1 MRETRVVNRRLS
13 LAGQL
18 LGLQAVIVLLV
29 VLGVTPVLLVQDDV
43 AFRRTE
49 SRRVLATA
57 ETVAGTRV
65 LQTGL
70 ASQTYAGIPGEA
82 ERSRA
87 SSGSS
92 YVLVTD
98 ADGKVLYSS
107 DPAETGRVVTRPGR
121 GSSWVGVVDDHGG
134 RAVEARAPVE
144 AVQSRGGYRIGDVVG
159 YVIVGREYP
168 TTWARLGATAPT
180 LVIYVLVGSLVGLGG
195 SLLLS
200 RRIKRQ
206 TLGLEPDEIAGL
218 VEHREA
224 MLHGLREGVVGVDT
238 GGRVTLVNDEA
249 VRLLGLDS
257 RLDLGV
263 GGRPGGRPVGRPVGE
278 LPVAESIAEVLSG
291 RTGADDLAVASGGR
305 VLVLNQMPVV
315 NQGHRIGWVTTVRD
329 RTELVD
335 LNRQLDVW
343 RGTTDTLRSQAHEFS
358 NRMHTIAGLIELGEY
373 EEVAAFVAT
382 QSRARAGWVDRVLS
396 RVDDPSVAALL
407 VAKGSR
413 AGELGVGFDLD
424 DDTRLPAVRDD
435 LSADILTVLGNL
447 VDNAMD
453 AVSATRG
460 SVRVRLLATDG
471 RVEVRV
477 TDDGPG
483 VPDDLASRVFDQGFS
498 TKPSTDPGGR
508 GWGLA
513 LSRVVCEQR
522 GGSVRVTR
530 TDTGRTVFTAVLP
543 ERTATG
549 SREEVVP

>member
-1 MRETRVVNRRLS
+1 MRETRGVVRRLS

-29 VLGVTPVLLVQDDV
+29 VLGVTPVTLVQNDV

-57 ETVAGTRV
+57 ETVAGTEV
-65 LQTGL
+65 LQEGL
-70 ASQTYAGIPGEA
+70 GSGTNAGIPGEA

-92 YVLVTD
+92 YVMVVD
-98 ADGKVLYSS
+98 PDGTVVYSS
-107 DPAETGRVVTRPGR
+107 DPADTGRRVTHPGVGR
-121 GSSWVGVVDDHGG
+121 SWVGVVDDGDG
-134 RAVEARAPVE
+134 RAVEAGAPVQ
-144 AVQSRGGYRIGDVVG
+144 AVRSGDGVRVGDVVG

-168 TTWARLGATAPT
+168 TTWERLGATAPT

-206 TLGLEPDEIAGL
+206 TLGLEPREIAGL

-224 MLHGLREGVVGVDT
+224 MLHGLREGVVGVDAA
-238 GGRVTLVNDEA
+238 GRITLVNDEA
-249 VRLLGLDS
+249 VRLLELAEEPI
-257 RLDLGV
+257 GV
-263 GGRPGGRPVGRPVGE
+263 AVAD
-278 LPVAESIAEVLSG
+278 LPVAGSIADVLSG

-343 RGTTDTLRSQAHEFS
+343 RGTTDTLRAQAHEFS

-373 EEVAAFVAT
+373 DEVASFVAT
-382 QSRARAGWVDRVLS
+382 QSRARAGWVDRVLA
-396 RVDDPSVAALL
+396 RVDDASIAALL

-413 AGELGVGFDLD
+413 AGELGVSLELD
-424 DDTRLPAVRDD
+424 DDTRLPAVEGA

-447 VDNAMD
+447 VDNAME
-453 AVSATRG
+453 AVTATHG
-460 SVRVRLLATDG
+460 SVDVRLRTVDG
-471 RVEVRV
+471 SVEIRVA
-477 TDDGPG
+477 DDGPG

-498 TKPSTDPGGR
+498 TKPSSDPGGR

-522 GGSVRVTR
+522 GGGVRVTR
-530 TDTGRTVFTAVLP
+530 TDAGRTVFTAVLP
-543 ERTATG
+543 QTSPAPRP
-549 SREEVVP
+549 EEVAS

>member
-1 MRETRVVNRRLS
+1 MGETRAVRRRLS

-18 LGLQAVIVLLV
+18 LALQATIVLLV
-29 VLGVTPVLLVQDDV
+29 VLGVTPVTLVQNDV

-65 LQTGL
+65 LQAGL
-70 ASQTYAGIPGEA
+70 ASGTDAGIPGEA

-98 ADGKVLYSS
+98 ETGTVLYSS
-107 DPAETGRVVTRPGR
+107 DPAETGEVVTRPGPGR
-121 GSSWVGVVDDHGG
+121 SWVGVVDRSGG

-144 AVQSRGGYRIGDVVG
+144 SVQSGDGLRVGDVVG
-159 YVIVGREYP
+159 YVIVGRDYP
-168 TTWARLGATAPT
+168 TTWQRLGATAPT
-180 LVIYVLVGSLVGLGG
+180 LLIYVLVGSLVGLGG
-195 SLLLS
+195 SLMLS

-224 MLHGLREGVVGVDT
+224 MLHGLREGVVGVDAA
-238 GGRVTLVNDEA
+238 GRVTLVNDEA
-249 VRLLGLDS
+249 ARLLELAGDVV
-257 RLDLGV
+257 GV
-263 GGRPGGRPVGRPVGE
+263 PVGE
-278 LPVAESIAEVLSG
+278 LPIAEPIAEVLSG
-291 RTGADDLAVASGGR
+291 RAGADDLAVASGGR
-305 VLVLNQMPVV
+305 VLVLNQMPVL
-315 NQGHRIGWVTTVRD
+315 NQGHRIGWVTTIRD

-358 NRMHTIAGLIELGEY
+358 NRLHTIAGLIELGEY
-373 EEVAAFVAT
+373 DEVASFVAS
-382 QSRARAGWVDRVLS
+382 QSRARAGWVDRVLA
-396 RVDDPSVAALL
+396 RVDDPAVAALL

-413 AGELGVGFDLD
+413 AGELDVTFDLD
-424 DDTRLPAVRDD
+424 EDTRLPAVEGE

-453 AVSATRG
+453 AVAPHRG
-460 SVRVRLLATDG
+460 RVDVRLRESG
-471 RVEVRV
+471 GVVEIRVS
-477 TDDGPG
+477 DDGPG

-498 TKPSTDPGGR
+498 TKPSSDPGGR

-513 LSRVVCEQR
+513 LSRLVCQRR

-530 TDTGRTVFTAVLP
+530 SDTGRTVFTAALP
-543 ERTATG
+543 ETSPAPR
-549 SREEVVP
+549 REEAKP

>member
-1 MRETRVVNRRLS
+1 MGETRAVRRRLS

-18 LGLQAVIVLLV
+18 LGLQAVVVLLV
-29 VLGVTPVLLVQDDV
+29 VLGVTPVLLVQNDV

-70 ASQTYAGIPGEA
+70 ASGTNAGIPGEA

-98 ADGKVLYSS
+98 AAGTVLYSS
-107 DPAETGRVVTRPGR
+107 DPAQTGEVVTRPGTGR
-121 GSSWVGVVDDHGG
+121 SWVGVVDRPSG

-144 AVQSRGGYRIGDVVG
+144 AVQSGDGLRVGDVVG
-159 YVIVGREYP
+159 YVIVGRDYP
-168 TTWARLGATAPT
+168 TTWERLGATAPT

-224 MLHGLREGVVGVDT
+224 MLHGLREGVVGVD
-238 GGRVTLVNDEA
+238 GAGRVTLVNDEA
-249 VRLLGLDS
+249 VRLL
-257 RLDLGV
+257 DLAGEPIGV
-263 GGRPGGRPVGRPVGE
+263 PVTD
-278 LPVAESIAEVLSG
+278 LPVAGPIAEVLSG
-291 RTGADDLAVASGGR
+291 RSGADDLAVASGGR

-315 NQGHRIGWVTTVRD
+315 HQGHRIGWVTTVRD

-373 EEVAAFVAT
+373 DEVASFVAS
-382 QSRARAGWVDRVLS
+382 QSRARAGWVDRVLA
-396 RVDDPSVAALL
+396 RVDDPAVAALL

-413 AGELGVGFDLD
+413 AGELDVTFDLEE
-424 DDTRLPAVRDD
+424 DTRLPAVEGE

-453 AVSATRG
+453 AVAPHRG
-460 SVRVRLLATDG
+460 RVDVRLREAG
-471 RVEVRV
+471 QAVEVRV
-477 TDDGPG
+477 SDDGPG

-498 TKPSTDPGGR
+498 TKPSSDPGGR

-513 LSRVVCEQR
+513 LSRVVCERR
-522 GGSVRVTR
+522 GGRVEVTR
-530 TDTGRTVFTAVLP
+530 SDAGRTVFIATLP
-543 ERTATG
+543 QTSPAPRP
-549 SREEVVP
+549 EETLP

>member
-1 MRETRVVNRRLS
+1 MRETRTVTHRLS

-29 VLGVTPVLLVQDDV
+29 VLGVTPVMLVQDDV

-65 LQTGL
+65 LQAGL
-70 ASQTYAGIPGEA
+70 ASGTNAGIAGEA

-98 ADGKVLYSS
+98 AEGTVLYSS
-107 DPAETGRVVTRPGR
+107 DPAETGRVVTRPGTGR
-121 GSSWVGVVDDHGG
+121 SWVGVVDDRGG
-134 RAVEARAPVE
+134 RAVEARAPVQ
-144 AVQSRGGYRIGDVVG
+144 ANRSADGLLVGDVVG

-168 TTWARLGATAPT
+168 SSWERLGATAPT
-180 LVIYVLVGSLVGLGG
+180 LVIYVLVASLVGLGG

-206 TLGLEPDEIAGL
+206 TLGLEPNEITGL

-238 GGRVTLVNDEA
+238 NGRVTLVNDEA
-249 VRLLGLDS
+249 VRLLELPLD
-257 RLDLGV
+257 
-263 GGRPGGRPVGRPVGE
+263 PVGVPVSE
-278 LPVAESIAEVLSG
+278 LPVAEALAEVLSG
-291 RTGADDLAVASGGR
+291 RAGANDLAVASGGR

-315 NQGHRIGWVTTVRD
+315 KQGNRIGWVTTVRD

-358 NRMHTIAGLIELGEY
+358 NRMHTIAGLIELGEFD
-373 EEVAAFVAT
+373 EVASFVAT
-382 QSRARAGWVDRVLS
+382 QSRARAGWVDRVLA
-396 RVDDPSVAALL
+396 RVDDRAVAALL

-413 AGELGVGFDLD
+413 AGELGVGFDLA
-424 DDTRLPAVRDD
+424 DDTRLPGVEGD

-453 AVSATRG
+453 AVAATSG
-460 SVRVRLLATDG
+460 SVEVRLLVVDDT
-471 RVEVRV
+471 VEVRV

-483 VPDDLASRVFDQGFS
+483 VPDDVASRVFDQGFS
-498 TKPSTDPGGR
+498 TKPTSDPGGR

-513 LSRVVCEQR
+513 LSRVICEQR
-522 GGSVRVTR
+522 DGAVHVTR
-530 TDTGRTVFTAVLP
+530 SDDGRTVFTAALP
-543 ERTATG
+543 RSTAAPEPEG
-549 SREEVVP
+549 AKP